1 MAIGY
6 TWDVSTVDTYPT
18 KDSKSDVVYN
28 VHWRLTATD
37 DTNKDSDGNNWAATS
52 YGSQGVDTSDLSSFI
67 AFADLKASDVQG
79 WVEAA
84 LGADEVTALKAGLD
98 AQIAEKRIDILL
110 NKTREEIAKDYVTKQ
125 EVKEGMNV
133 LMDRLEKLHEK
144 VDKLFEVK

>member
-37 DTNKDSDGNNWAATS
+37 DTNKDSDGNNWTATS
-52 YGSQGVDTSDLSSFI
+52 YGSQGVDTSDLSSFT

-84 LGADEVTALKAGLD
+84 LGADEVTAMKAALD
-98 AQIAEKRIDILL
+98 AQIAESI
-110 NKTREEIAKDYVTKQ
+110 TPTSVTKT
-125 EVKEGMNV
+125 
-133 LMDRLEKLHEK
+133 LS
-144 VDKLFEVK
+144 